1 MEKSKIPGTL
11 KKKLNPMLV
20 LFYYNDTD
28 PIILSEFH
36 QASKISKLEPGKSE
50 DFLFDSHMELDFKFA
65 YVNLD
70 LEKEIEKTFQSF
82 NGLNPFV
89 WARIEK
95 DSTGEYEKN
104 PFIIFYYQSIPQF
117 LYEGIVQAEVIKE
130 QLQNWRKEAIQIQE
144 EDAKKNVYNSKESYY
159 VALEDNYPKPGI
171 IKGKTYKI
179 TTLDKEG
186 KFSYV
191 IKEI

>member
-28 PIILSEFH
+28 PVILSEFH
-36 QASKISKLEPGKSE
+36 QASTISKLEPGKSE
-50 DFLFDSHMELDFKFA
+50 DFLFDSHQDLDFKFA

-70 LEKEIEKTFQSF
+70 IEKEIEKTFQTF

-95 DSTGEYEKN
+95 DDFGDYEKI

-117 LYEGIVQAEVIKE
+117 LYEGVVQAEVIKK
-130 QLQNWRKEAIQIQE
+130 QLENWRKDAIEIQQK
-144 EDAKKNVYNSKESYY
+144 DTLKKAYNSKESYY
-159 VALEDNYPKPGI
+159 VALEDNVPQIGI
-171 IKGKTYKI
+171 VKGKTYKVTI
-179 TTLDKEG
+179 LEKDGKISYIMKEM
-186 KFSYV
+186 
-191 IKEI
+191 